1 MGHGSVGFLDVF
13 AVKNVFL
20 FSNNYV
26 AFPCDWPKAV
36 FSHPTHQPKLAR
48 AWDIDVVEL
57 SGTTTTKKGVGDDS
71 CW

>member
-1 MGHGSVGFLDVF
+1 MGLEVSWTFLLS
-13 AVKNVFL
+13 KMCS
-20 FSNNYV
+20 FSPNSYV